1 MSLDRGVGES
11 QGSPALRWVRPSL
24 LAKVEYLTGTDD
36 IFPVRRSIKV
46 LRDDRSLADSL
57 VASPRGALAT
67 PARLLRTHLTHI
79 TPWSSTCRLDP
90 TVLLQVRVAHARDRS
105 AEHAVNFTFELSPRT
120 AMIFSDANR
129 SDALSLIRVKARC
142 GRK

>member
-1 MSLDRGVGES
+1 VNPRGLPPSDG
-11 QGSPALRWVRPSL
+11 VRPSL

-36 IFPVRRSIKV
+36 IFCVRRYIKV
-46 LRDDRSLADSL
+46 LRDGRSLADSL

-67 PARLLRTHLTHI
+67 GKITPTHLTHF
-79 TPWSSTCRLDP
+79 TPWSSTCGLDP

-129 SDALSLIRVKARC
+129 SDALRLIRVKARC